1 MKTNYLRRT
10 ESNINGMRKATEDL
24 RTVHVDQLN
33 ITPGDTAVMIA
44 KEPCLLFG
52 MLPTPAPSI
61 YDCFFSQIWAPAIVT
76 KLQYLN
82 IFSY

>member
-24 RTVHVDQLN
+24 RTMHVDQLN

-44 KEPCLLFG
+44 KEPCLLFD
-52 MLPTPAPSI
+52 MLPLHLQSM
-61 YDCFFSQIWAPAIVT
+61 IVSS
-76 KLQYLN
+76 LRFGPQL
-82 IFSY
+82 